1 MLAEKQKSACVFKRN
16 GILSR
21 LDFFNNNT
29 ENSMFISNLC
39 VKRKFGT
46 VADASTKGHKLSVK
60 GGYIHQT
67 FQGGYTLSPLGYKV
81 CRNIEQIIREE
92 MNKIGGQEILMPVV
106 SGADIWKESGRY
118 DKVDVLAKFKGRGG
132 ADYVLNPTHEEVVV
146 DFVKSVLDSYKQLP
160 FMVYQIQTK
169 FRDELRSR
177 AGLIR
182 TREFRMKDAYS
193 FHETYEDL
201 EQYYNRCLEAYY
213 RIFKRIGM
221 KNVVDVK
228 SDNGDM
234 GGSISHEFMLL
245 HEVGEDT
252 VYVCPCGFRANR
264 ETMGDS
270 KVCPVCGKPLE
281 EHRGIEIGN
290 IFQLGDKYSK
300 SMHLEYTAADGT
312 KKNPIM
318 GCYGIGIGRAM
329 ASVIEESADD
339 NGPIWNL
346 EIAPYKVHIITMP
359 DKTGESNEI
368 ALKLHNFLEENGV
381 EVMLDNRDLR
391 AGEKFADADLL
402 GSPIRVIVSP
412 KNIEK
417 GVVEMKYRHPDLQ
430 GKPEE
435 VAIGEMGRILEMVR
449 LGAC

>member
-1 MLAEKQKSACVFKRN
+1 
-16 GILSR
+16 
-21 LDFFNNNT
+21 
-29 ENSMFISNLC
+29 
-39 VKRKFGT
+39 
-46 VADASTKGHKLSVK
+46 
-60 GGYIHQT
+60 
-67 FQGGYTLSPLGYKV
+67 
-81 CRNIEQIIREE
+81 
-92 MNKIGGQEILMPVV
+92 MPVV
-106 SGADIWKESGRY
+106 SGADLWKESGRY
-118 DKVDVLAKFKGRGG
+118 DKVDVLAKFKGRSG

-146 DFVKSVLDSYKQLP
+146 DFVKSVMDSYKQMP

-177 AGLIR
+177 AGLVR

-193 FHETYEDL
+193 FHLTQEDL
-201 EQYYNRCLEAYY
+201 EKFYAECLQAYY

-245 HEVGEDT
+245 HEIGEDT

-264 ETMGDS
+264 ETMGES
-270 KVCPVCGKPLE
+270 KICPVCGKPLD

-300 SMHLEYTAADGT
+300 SMHLEYTAQDGT

-318 GCYGIGIGRAM
+318 GCYGIGVGRAM

-339 NGPIWNL
+339 NGPIWNM
-346 EIAPYKVHIITMP
+346 EIAPYKVHIVTMA
-359 DKTGESNEI
+359 DKTGESD
-368 ALKLHNFLEENGV
+368 KLGQKIHDYLTQKGI
-381 EVMLDNRDLR
+381 EVILDNRDIR

-402 GSPIRVIVSP
+402 GAPVRLIVSP
-412 KNIEK
+412 KNLEK
-417 GVVEMKYRHPDLQ
+417 GVIEVKYRHPDYQHLTNELPVQ
-430 GKPEE
+430 GFEQ
-435 VAIGEMGRILEMVR
+435 ALDN
-449 LGAC
+449 LLAACK